1 VRNNADPEARYAWFT
16 ARLAYYFLI
25 IDVLLCRPIIAE
37 LLSGVRNVNV
47 TSSSVKKT
55 LVPVVGALAVL
66 WVLGCGLI
74 YSSMRR
80 PPEQFGRVMSKL
92 PGELPFMIFPFET
105 MWMRARG
112 GALQIGDSAPD
123 FTLTKLDKSERV
135 QLSSLTTQGKPVA
148 LIFGSYT

>member
-1 VRNNADPEARYAWFT
+1 M
-16 ARLAYYFLI
+16 
-25 IDVLLCRPIIAE
+25 
-37 LLSGVRNVNV
+37 NV

-55 LVPVVGALAVL
+55 LVPVVGALALL
-66 WVLGCGLI
+66 WLLGCGLI

-105 MWMRARG
+105 MWMRARAG
-112 GALQIGDSAPD
+112 TLQVGDPAPD
-123 FTLTKLDKSERV
+123 FTMPTDGNGTVTL
-135 QLSSLTTQGKPVA
+135 LSSLTAQGKPVV

>member
-1 VRNNADPEARYAWFT
+1 VRNNADPEARCAWFT

-37 LLSGVRNVNV
+37 LLSGVRKVNV

-55 LVPVVGALAVL
+55 LVPVVGALALL

-105 MWMRARG
+105 MWMRARAG
-112 GALQIGDSAPD
+112 TLQVGDAAPD
-123 FTLTKLDKSERV
+123 FTLAKLDKSAHV
-135 QLSSLTTQGKPVA
+135 QLSSLSAQGKPVV

>member
-1 VRNNADPEARYAWFT
+1 
-16 ARLAYYFLI
+16 
-25 IDVLLCRPIIAE
+25 
-37 LLSGVRNVNV
+37 VNV

-55 LVPVVGALAVL
+55 LVPVVGALALL
-66 WVLGCGLI
+66 WLLGCGLI

-105 MWMRARG
+105 MWMRARA
-112 GALQIGDSAPD
+112 GALQVGDPAPD
-123 FTLTKLDKSERV
+123 FTLAKLDKSAHV
-135 QLSSLTTQGKPVA
+135 QLSSLTTQGKPVV